1 LNCVSQEQLKGKVFH
16 VIRAVWCPLINR
28 SGNKVLFAR
37 ELFPRKLTEKRHTAL
52 NDALGLGSPL
62 HNGRVHRNGSDGLS
76 IAVMNTGLIC
86 VQTYCA
92 KANKATSSL
101 HRDHYNYERQW
112 SKQRELH
119 SYAQK
124 RHPQHSQTHKASAFN
139 NNFRRRTR
147 IYIVRARRQRNKIM
161 ALNLQPCFARR

>member
-16 VIRAVWCPLINR
+16 VIRAVWCALINR

-37 ELFPRKLTEKRHTAL
+37 ELFPRKPTGKRHRAL
-52 NDALGLGSPL
+52 NDALGSPF

-92 KANKATSSL
+92 KANKAISSL
-101 HRDHYNYERQW
+101 HQDYYNYEQQW
-112 SKQRELH
+112 SKHNEMH

-124 RHPQHSQTHKASAFN
+124 RHPQTHKASAFN

-147 IYIVRARRQRNKIM
+147 IYIVRAR
-161 ALNLQPCFARR
+161 